1 MGFNESL
8 TMHFEASQEDI
19 GFLWD
24 KIIEFNKSI
33 SPMLEYPP
41 YEPYRIIFRNDK
53 NEIVAGIL
61 TKIYLKCMYVELL
74 WLNEKLRGNRMGSE
88 LLEKVEG
95 YAKGKGCKFIHLDT
109 FSFQAIDFYIKHGYE
124 VFGTL
129 EDFPEGVKR
138 YYLKKYL

>member
-33 SPMLEYPP
+33 GPMLEYPP

-74 WLNEKLRGNRMGSE
+74 WLNEKLRGNRRKP
-88 LLEKVEG
+88 EKNE
-95 YAKGKGCKFIHLDT
+95 
-109 FSFQAIDFYIKHGYE
+109 
-124 VFGTL
+124 
-129 EDFPEGVKR
+129 
-138 YYLKKYL
+138 KKKKNAR